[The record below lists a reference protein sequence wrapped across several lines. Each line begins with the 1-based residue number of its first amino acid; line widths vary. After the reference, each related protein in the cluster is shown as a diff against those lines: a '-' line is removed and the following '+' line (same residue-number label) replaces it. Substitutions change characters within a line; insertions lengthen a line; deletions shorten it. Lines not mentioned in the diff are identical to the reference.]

1 MVRLIKHKWD
11 VLLGEGKR
19 VGKGKG
25 TRERDEREKKKG
37 GRKSLA
43 HPFRGTERSCNGQ
56 RLFLKGTFASVY
68 RLHCLGLSSYVT
80 GARIMPESEQLDN

>member
-1 MVRLIKHKWD
+1 MVRQIKLKWK

-37 GRKSLA
+37 GRKKPCPSL
-43 HPFRGTERSCNGQ
+43 Q
-56 RLFLKGTFASVY
+56 RNREELQWAEVIS
-68 RLHCLGLSSYVT
+68 
-80 GARIMPESEQLDN
+80 

>member
-1 MVRLIKHKWD
+1 MVRQIKLKWE

-37 GRKSLA
+37 VGKTLPIPSEEQ
-43 HPFRGTERSCNGQ
+43 RGAAMGGGY
-56 RLFLKGTFASVY
+56 FLKGPLNLYTDYIVWVY
-68 RLHCLGLSSYVT
+68 P
-80 GARIMPESEQLDN
+80 AM